1 MSNVTPID
9 MPNQNQPEAGW
20 LWVHDYSPEL
30 VKLYFLSTAT
40 CDWLFWYCVMN
51 KHDSESTI
59 NYKCDARRAAEVID
73 VATDILDYSYKPSN
87 LLSEL
92 LFQQEG
98 SFPWSFIVQGAVRD
112 NKNAS
117 ETASSLFYW
126 PPLGSKEKRA
136 LEDHVKWG
144 FNRRSHIFNQGNYHD
159 SINWLDIYDME
170 LHEIYRNWI
179 VSKDVVLLKKIRS
192 KLRLVKIHAALY
204 KDQALKQW
212 MAEASYLGLT
222 KKQANDHWLCLWEYL
237 SAKIAY
243 HQTRIDLIE
252 KAVDSPFRPRLIQ
265 ANTKELTQSFGRTV
279 VDFSE
284 AQIALYSDVISI
296 IKSMSPPSPWSRIP
310 Q

>member
-1 MSNVTPID
+1 MSNVTLID
-9 MPNQNQPEAGW
+9 KQGSNQPKNGW

-40 CDWLFWYCVMN
+40 CDWLFWHCVMN

-59 NYKCDARRAAEVID
+59 NYKCDVRRAAEVID

-87 LLSEL
+87 WLSHL
-92 LFQQEG
+92 LFTQEG

-179 VSKDVVLLKKIRS
+179 VSKDVELLKKIRS
-192 KLRLVKIHAALY
+192 KLRLVKIHAAIY

-265 ANTKELTQSFGRTV
+265 ANTKELTQSFARKA

-284 AQIALYSDVISI
+284 ARINLFRDVISLI
-296 IKSMSPPSPWSRIP
+296 RLENP
-310 Q
+310 QGHWH